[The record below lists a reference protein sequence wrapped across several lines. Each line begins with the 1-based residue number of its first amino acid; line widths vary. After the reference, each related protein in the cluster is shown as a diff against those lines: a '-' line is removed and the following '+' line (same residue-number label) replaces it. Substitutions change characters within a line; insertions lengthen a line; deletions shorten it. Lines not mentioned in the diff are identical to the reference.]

1 MSNSTGDEQLQK
13 EFPPLKNNLILRACR
28 GEKIERVPIWIMRQ
42 AGRYLPEY
50 LSIRSQHSF
59 FDVCRTPSICC
70 EVTLQ
75 PLRRFDLDAAIIFS
89 DILVVPQALGMQVD
103 MIAKE
108 GPRFA
113 HPLNVPADIKT
124 SIDRNKKASIELK
137 YVYDAITLTRHTLDG
152 RCPLIGF
159 SGAPWTLMSYMIE
172 GKGSETHA
180 KAKKWLYTYVED
192 SHDLLQFLTHFI
204 IDYLVE
210 QVCAGAQLLQ
220 LFESHCECLNHD
232 LFVRFSLP
240 YLRQIA
246 KGVRDLLSRRQIPHV
261 PLIIFAKDA
270 HYALDELCS
279 SSFDVVGLD
288 WTITRKQ
295 IRTLREKYPNITLQ
309 GNLDPCALYA
319 SQNDLEKMIKQ
330 MIEIFGTKN
339 YIANLGHGIYPD
351 ANIDNV
357 KYFVDTIHRIS
368 KDIIKN
374 ETIPKIINSN
384 K

>member
-1 MSNSTGDEQLQK
+1 M
-13 EFPPLKNNLILRACR
+13 
-28 GEKIERVPIWIMRQ
+28 
-42 AGRYLPEY
+42 
-50 LSIRSQHSF
+50 
-59 FDVCRTPSICC
+59 
-70 EVTLQ
+70 TLQ

-113 HPLNVPADIKT
+113 QPLNVPSDIKLR
-124 SIDRNKKASIELK
+124 IDRTRKAAVELK
-137 YVYDAITLTRHTLDG
+137 YVCDAIRLTRHELAG

-172 GKGSETHA
+172 GKGSETQS
-180 KAKKWLYTYVED
+180 KAKKWLYNFIEE
-192 SHDLLQFLTHFI
+192 SHDLLQFLTDFI
-204 IDYLVE
+204 IEYLIE

-220 LFESHCECLNHD
+220 VFESHCSCLNHD

-246 KGVRDLLSRRQIPHV
+246 RGVREGLTKREIPFV
-261 PLIIFAKDA
+261 PMIIFAKDA

-279 SSFDVVGLD
+279 SSYDVVGLD
-288 WTITRKQ
+288 WSITRRQ
-295 IRTLREKYPNITLQ
+295 IRNLREKYPSITLQ

-319 SQNDLEKMIKQ
+319 SEADLERLTKQ
-330 MIEIFGTKN
+330 MLEIFGTKH

-351 ANIDNV
+351 ANIDHV
-357 KYFVDTIHRIS
+357 KHFVDTVHRFSSEMIKTDAMPKMIHS
-368 KDIIKN
+368 HK
-374 ETIPKIINSN
+374 
-384 K
+384 

>member
-330 MIEIFGTKN
+330 MIEMFGTKN

>member
-1 MSNSTGDEQLQK
+1 MAANPFERKD
-13 EFPPLKNNLILRACR
+13 FPPLKNNLILRACR
-28 GEKIERVPIWIMRQ
+28 GEPVERVPIWIMRQ

-50 LSIRSQHSF
+50 LAIRREHSF
-59 FDVCRTPSICC
+59 FEVCRTPSICC

-75 PLRRFDLDAAIIFS
+75 PLQRFDLDAAIIFS
-89 DILVVPQALGMQVD
+89 DILVVPQAIGMQVD
-103 MIAKE
+103 MVAKE

-113 HPLNVPADIKT
+113 HPLDVPADIKLR
-124 SIDRNKKASIELK
+124 IDRTRQANVELK
-137 YVYDAITLTRHTLDG
+137 YVYDAITLTRHALNG

-159 SGAPWTLMSYMIE
+159 SGAPWTLMSYMVE

-180 KAKKWLYTYVED
+180 KAKKWLYTYVEE
-192 SHDLLQFLTHFI
+192 SHDLLQFLTRFV
-204 IDYLVE
+204 IDHLVE

-220 LFESHCECLNHD
+220 LFESHAGCLNHD

-246 KGVRDLLSRRQIPHV
+246 RGVREGLSRREVPHV
-261 PLIIFAKDA
+261 PMIIFAKDA

-288 WTITRKQ
+288 WSITRKQ
-295 IRTLREKYPNITLQ
+295 IRQLREKYPNVTLQ

-319 SQNDLEKMIKQ
+319 SQNDLERMIKQ
-330 MIEIFGTKN
+330 MLEIFGTMR

-351 ANIDNV
+351 AIIDNV
-357 KYFVDTIHRIS
+357 QHFVDTVHQLTANNQTVNS
-368 KDIIKN
+368 K
-374 ETIPKIINSN
+374 
-384 K
+384 

>member
-1 MSNSTGDEQLQK
+1 MSNLTGDEQLQK

-220 LFESHCECLNHD
+220 LFESHC
-232 LFVRFSLP
+232 
-240 YLRQIA
+240 
-246 KGVRDLLSRRQIPHV
+246 VRDLLSRRQIPHV

>member
-1 MSNSTGDEQLQK
+1 MFNSIVDEQDLQQ

-28 GEKIERVPIWIMRQ
+28 GEQVERVPIWIMRQ

-103 MIAKE
+103 MVAKE

-124 SIDRNKKASIELK
+124 SIDRTKQASVELK
-137 YVYDAITLTRHTLDG
+137 YVYDAITLTRHALDG
-152 RCPLIGF
+152 QCPLIGF

-172 GKGSETHA
+172 GSETHS
-180 KAKKWLYTYVED
+180 KAKKWLYTYVEE
-192 SHDLLQFLTHFI
+192 SHDLLQFLTHFV
-204 IDYLVE
+204 IDHLVE

-220 LFESHCECLNHD
+220 LFESHCGCLNHD

-246 KGVRDLLSRRQIPHV
+246 KGVRDILSRRQIPHV

-295 IRTLREKYPNITLQ
+295 IRTLREKYPNVTLQ

-319 SQNDLEKMIKQ
+319 SQNDLERMIKK
-330 MIEIFGTKN
+330 MLEIFGQKS

-357 KYFVDTIHRIS
+357 KYFVDTVHRIS
-368 KDIIKN
+368 KDMIKN
-374 ETIPKIINSN
+374 ETIPKMINSN